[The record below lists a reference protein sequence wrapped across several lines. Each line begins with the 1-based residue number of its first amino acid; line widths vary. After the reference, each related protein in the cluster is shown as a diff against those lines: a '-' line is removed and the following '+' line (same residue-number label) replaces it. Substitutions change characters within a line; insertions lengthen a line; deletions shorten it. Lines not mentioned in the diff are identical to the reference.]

1 MPDIYKEI
9 AWDEI
14 LYLAKKEP
22 LMRLG
27 DAVITVMQVTENE
40 LERELDKMDKQLQKE
55 ELCKST
61 TLLSAGML
69 NDTEQIVP

>member
-14 LYLAKKEP
+14 LHLAKKEP

-40 LERELDKMDKQLQKE
+40 LERELDKMDKQLQKKNNAKA
-55 ELCKST
+55 LHFYRQGC
-61 TLLSAGML
+61 
-69 NDTEQIVP
+69 

>member
-14 LYLAKKEP
+14 LHLAKKEP
-22 LMRLG
+22 LMILG
-27 DAVITVMQVTENE
+27 DAVITVMQITENE

-55 ELCKST
+55 EQCKST

-69 NDTEQIVP
+69 KNTEQIVT